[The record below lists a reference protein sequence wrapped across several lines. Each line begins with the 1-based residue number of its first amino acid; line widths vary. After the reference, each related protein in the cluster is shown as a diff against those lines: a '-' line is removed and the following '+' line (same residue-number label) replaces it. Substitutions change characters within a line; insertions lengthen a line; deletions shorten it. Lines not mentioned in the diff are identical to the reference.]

1 MKISSSYSKP
11 ILMKYIYIIFAFYI
25 VSLFESCDKSTKM
38 SEQNTVFDTS
48 QMDTIICAKEYNTS
62 LDSIIAKIEYV
73 KLQSMENFP
82 VGEIDNLLITPEH
95 IIVADYNLA
104 KSIFIFDR
112 QGMIQTVICRHGRG
126 PQEYLSIFDV
136 VLTPDQKRIAV
147 LDNYGKKI
155 LYFDLAGNFLF
166 HKDTP
171 FYPIFFK
178 YLDDENMLMV
188 TYGLGADDPG
198 LVSYPYNND
207 LLYCVDTTMQIK
219 KSFMPNQFSKE
230 FGASCTP
237 KVKQFN
243 NNQVFASH
251 IYSDTIYQVTPER
264 MIPKYWIDLSPVDGI
279 ANFWKEMTPEKHET
293 ILNEIFFNGD
303 FLENDHFAIFRPFG
317 DIPNI
322 LFSKET
328 KKCYYLGKSSSSVF
342 GIYVGSVRFAYK
354 DQFITVVPAF
364 ELCGG
369 PKIRNADQ
377 KYQKLEE
384 EIKTGLTEN
393 DDPVLLFYTLKDPE

>member
-251 IYSDTIYQVTPER
+251 IYSDTIYQVTPEG

>member
-1 MKISSSYSKP
+1 MRTLTFSAVFIAALLLGSCNQNAEVTNLSSNYT
-11 ILMKYIYIIFAFYI
+11 IDTI
-25 VSLFESCDKSTKM
+25 VSAST
-38 SEQNTVFDTS
+38 SDTP
-48 QMDTIICAKEYNTS
+48 

-73 KLQSMENFP
+73 KLKSTEEHP
-82 VGEIDNLLITPEH
+82 VGGIDNLLITPEH
-95 IIVADYNLA
+95 IIVADRHLA

-243 NNQVFASH
+243 SRVFASH
-251 IYSDTIYQVTPER
+251 IYSDTIYQVTPEG

-328 KKCYYLGKSSSSVF
+328 KKCYYLGKSSSSVL

-354 DQFITVVPAF
+354 DQFITVVPAV

-393 DDPVLLFYTLKDPE
+393 DDPVLLFYTLKEPK

>member
-251 IYSDTIYQVTPER
+251 IYSDTIYQVTPEG

-328 KKCYYLGKSSSSVF
+328 KKCYYLGKCSSSVF

>member
-251 IYSDTIYQVTPER
+251 IYSDTIYQVTPEG

-369 PKIRNADQ
+369 PKIRDADQ

>member
-1 MKISSSYSKP
+1 
-11 ILMKYIYIIFAFYI
+11 
-25 VSLFESCDKSTKM
+25 M

-112 QGMIQTVICRHGRG
+112 QGVIQTVISRHGRG

-198 LVSYPYNND
+198 LVSYPHNND
-207 LLYCVDTTMQIK
+207 LLYCTDTTMQIK

-243 NNQVFASH
+243 SRVYASH
-251 IYSDTIYQVTPER
+251 IYSDTIYQVTPEG

-279 ANFWKEMTPEKHET
+279 ANFWKELTPEKQED
-293 ILNEIFFNGD
+293 IINEVFFNGE
-303 FLENDHFAIFRPFG
+303 FLKNDHFAIFQPLG
-317 DIPNI
+317 NNIPKI

-328 KKCYYLGKSSSSVF
+328 KKCYYLGKNSSTAL

-354 DQFITVVPAF
+354 DQFIAVVPAF
-364 ELCGG
+364 RLYEDSKRRYVNQRYL
-369 PKIRNADQ
+369 
-377 KYQKLEE
+377 KLIQ
-384 EIKTGLTEN
+384 EIGIGLAGN
-393 DDPVLLFYTLKDPE
+393 DDPVLLFYTLKEPK

>member
-1 MKISSSYSKP
+1 MKTLTVSAVFIVTLLLGSCNRNADITNSSSDYS
-11 ILMKYIYIIFAFYI
+11 
-25 VSLFESCDKSTKM
+25 
-38 SEQNTVFDTS
+38 
-48 QMDTIICAKEYNTS
+48 MDTIVCASTS
-62 LDSIIAKIEYV
+62 DTPLDSIIAKIEYI
-73 KLQSMENFP
+73 KLKSTEEHP

-95 IIVADYNLA
+95 IIVADRHLA

-112 QGMIQTVICRHGRG
+112 QGKIQTVISRHGRG

-198 LVSYPYNND
+198 LVSYPHNND
-207 LLYCVDTTMQIK
+207 LLYCTDTTMQIK

-243 NNQVFASH
+243 SRVFASH

-279 ANFWKEMTPEKHET
+279 ANFWKELTPEKQED
-293 ILNEIFFNGD
+293 IINEVFFNGE
-303 FLENDHFAIFRPFG
+303 FLKNDHFAIFQPLG
-317 DIPNI
+317 NNIPKI

-328 KKCYYLGKSSSSVF
+328 KKCYYLGKNSSTAL

-354 DQFITVVPAF
+354 DQFIAVVPAF
-364 ELCGG
+364 RLYEDSKRRYVNQRYL
-369 PKIRNADQ
+369 
-377 KYQKLEE
+377 KLIQ
-384 EIKTGLTEN
+384 EIGIGLAGN
-393 DDPVLLFYTLKDPE
+393 DDPVLLFYTLKEPK

>member
-1 MKISSSYSKP
+1 MRTLTFSAVFIAALLLGSCNQNAEVTNLSSNYT
-11 ILMKYIYIIFAFYI
+11 IDTI
-25 VSLFESCDKSTKM
+25 VSAST
-38 SEQNTVFDTS
+38 SDTP
-48 QMDTIICAKEYNTS
+48 

-73 KLQSMENFP
+73 KLKSTEEHP
-82 VGEIDNLLITPEH
+82 VGGIDNLLITPEH
-95 IIVADYNLA
+95 IIVADRHLA

-243 NNQVFASH
+243 NSQVFASH
-251 IYSDTIYQVTPER
+251 IYSDTIYQVTPEG

-393 DDPVLLFYTLKDPE
+393 DDPVLLFYTLKEPK

>member
-1 MKISSSYSKP
+1 MEIR
-11 ILMKYIYIIFAFYI
+11 LLLAKYTYIIFVFSV
-25 VSLFESCDKSTKM
+25 VSLFESCDNSIKM
-38 SEQNTVFDTS
+38 SEQDTVS

-251 IYSDTIYQVTPER
+251 IYSDTIYQVTPEG

>member
-1 MKISSSYSKP
+1 MKA
-11 ILMKYIYIIFAFYI
+11 LAFFTVIIAAL
-25 VSLFESCDKSTKM
+25 SLGSCNR
-38 SEQNTVFDTS
+38 NTEVTNLLSDYP
-48 QMDTIICAKEYNTS
+48 MDTIVSASTS
-62 LDSIIAKIEYV
+62 DTPLDSIITKIEYV
-73 KLQSMENFP
+73 KLKSTEEHP

-95 IIVADYNLA
+95 IIVADRHQA

-112 QGMIQTVICRHGRG
+112 QGKIQTVISRYGRG

-198 LVSYPYNND
+198 LASYPHNND

-243 NNQVFASH
+243 NSRVYASH
-251 IYSDTIYQVTPER
+251 IYSDTIYQVTPEG
-264 MIPKYWIDLSPVDGI
+264 MIPKYWIDLSPVNGI
-279 ANFWKEMTPEKHET
+279 ANFWKEMTPEKHEA
-293 ILNEIFFNGD
+293 ILNEVIFNGE
-303 FLENDHFAIFRPFG
+303 FLENDHFAIFQPLG
-317 DIPNI
+317 DIPNVGFIPKI

-328 KKCYYLGKSSSSVF
+328 KKCYYLGKSSSTVL

-364 ELCGG
+364 RLYEDSKRRYVNQRY
-369 PKIRNADQ
+369 PKLM
-377 KYQKLEE
+377 K
-384 EIKTGLTEN
+384 EIGTGLTEN
-393 DDPVLLFYTLKDPE
+393 DDPVLLFYTLKEPK

>member
-1 MKISSSYSKP
+1 MRTLTFSAVFIAALLLGSCNQNAEVTNLSSNYT
-11 ILMKYIYIIFAFYI
+11 IDTI
-25 VSLFESCDKSTKM
+25 VSAST
-38 SEQNTVFDTS
+38 SDTP
-48 QMDTIICAKEYNTS
+48 

-73 KLQSMENFP
+73 KLKSTEEHP
-82 VGEIDNLLITPEH
+82 VGGIDNLLITPEH

-112 QGMIQTVICRHGRG
+112 QGVIQTVISRHGRG

-198 LVSYPYNND
+198 LVSYPHNND
-207 LLYCVDTTMQIK
+207 LLYCTDTTMQIK

-243 NNQVFASH
+243 SRVFASH

-328 KKCYYLGKSSSSVF
+328 KKCYYLGKSSSSVL

-354 DQFITVVPAF
+354 DQFITVVPAV

-393 DDPVLLFYTLKDPE
+393 DDPVLLFYTLKEPK

>member
-1 MKISSSYSKP
+1 MKTLTVSAVFIVTLLLGSCNRNADITNSSSDYS
-11 ILMKYIYIIFAFYI
+11 
-25 VSLFESCDKSTKM
+25 
-38 SEQNTVFDTS
+38 
-48 QMDTIICAKEYNTS
+48 MDTIVCASTS
-62 LDSIIAKIEYV
+62 DTPLDSIIAKIEYI
-73 KLQSMENFP
+73 KLKSTEEHP

-95 IIVADYNLA
+95 IIVADRHLA

-112 QGMIQTVICRHGRG
+112 QGKIQTVISRHGRG

-198 LVSYPYNND
+198 LVSYPHNND
-207 LLYCVDTTMQIK
+207 LLYCTDTTMQIK

-243 NNQVFASH
+243 SRVFASH

-279 ANFWKEMTPEKHET
+279 ANFWKELTERTTKYLIFEPKKTPE
-293 ILNEIFFNGD
+293 FMG
-303 FLENDHFAIFRPFG
+303 FLSGANSQPLKKFRV
-317 DIPNI
+317 
-322 LFSKET
+322 
-328 KKCYYLGKSSSSVF
+328 SSVMTTS
-342 GIYVGSVRFAYK
+342 IPLQIIQNTIILY
-354 DQFITVVPAF
+354 
-364 ELCGG
+364 L
-369 PKIRNADQ
+369 
-377 KYQKLEE
+377 
-384 EIKTGLTEN
+384 
-393 DDPVLLFYTLKDPE
+393 

>member
-1 MKISSSYSKP
+1 MKT
-11 ILMKYIYIIFAFYI
+11 LT
-25 VSLFESCDKSTKM
+25 VSAVFIAALLLGSCN
-38 SEQNTVFDTS
+38 QNAEVTNLLSDYP
-48 QMDTIICAKEYNTS
+48 MDTIVSASTS
-62 LDSIIAKIEYV
+62 DTPLDSIIAKIEYV
-73 KLQSMENFP
+73 KLQSTEEHP
-82 VGEIDNLLITPEH
+82 VGGIDNLLITPEH
-95 IIVADYNLA
+95 IIVADRHLA

-112 QGMIQTVICRHGRG
+112 QGMIQTVISRHGRG

-251 IYSDTIYQVTPER
+251 IYSDTIYQVTPEG

-342 GIYVGSVRFAYK
+342 GIYVGFVRFAYK

-393 DDPVLLFYTLKDPE
+393 DDPVLLFYTLKEPK

>member
-1 MKISSSYSKP
+1 MEIRLL
-11 ILMKYIYIIFAFYI
+11 LMKYIYIIFVFSV
-25 VSLFESCDKSTKM
+25 VSLFESCDNSIKM
-38 SEQNTVFDTS
+38 SEQDTVS
-48 QMDTIICAKEYNTS
+48 QMDTITCAKEYNTS

-73 KLQSMENFP
+73 KLQSTEEHP

-95 IIVADYNLA
+95 IIVADRHQA

-112 QGMIQTVICRHGRG
+112 QGKIQTVISRHGRG

-198 LVSYPYNND
+198 LVSYPHNND

-243 NNQVFASH
+243 SRVFASH

-328 KKCYYLGKSSSSVF
+328 KKCYYLGKSSSSVL

-354 DQFITVVPAF
+354 DQFITVVPAV

-393 DDPVLLFYTLKDPE
+393 DDPVLLFYTLKEPK

>member
-1 MKISSSYSKP
+1 MKTLTVSAVFIVTLLLGSCNRNADITNSSSDYS
-11 ILMKYIYIIFAFYI
+11 
-25 VSLFESCDKSTKM
+25 
-38 SEQNTVFDTS
+38 
-48 QMDTIICAKEYNTS
+48 MDTIVCASTS
-62 LDSIIAKIEYV
+62 DTPLDSIIAKIEYI
-73 KLQSMENFP
+73 KLKSTEEHP

-95 IIVADYNLA
+95 IIVADRHLA

-112 QGMIQTVICRHGRG
+112 QGKIQTVISRHGRG

-178 YLDDENMLMV
+178 YLDDENMLIV
-188 TYGLGADDPG
+188 TYGMGTEDPG
-198 LVSYPYNND
+198 LASYPHNND

-237 KVKQFN
+237 EVKQFN

-342 GIYVGSVRFAYK
+342 GIYVGFVRFAYK

-393 DDPVLLFYTLKDPE
+393 DDPVLLFYTLKEPK